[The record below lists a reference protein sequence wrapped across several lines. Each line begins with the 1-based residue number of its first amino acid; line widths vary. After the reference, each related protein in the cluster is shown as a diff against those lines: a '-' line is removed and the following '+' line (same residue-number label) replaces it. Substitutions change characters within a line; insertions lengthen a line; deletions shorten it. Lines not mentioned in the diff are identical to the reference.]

1 MVGALLIIMASAAT
15 MTAAMTF
22 ESKIDGIIMDKKAAL
37 KKVDNEEEKAAEG
50 EEAVVETI
58 SDADVVEIP
67 DATSNVVEFTS
78 DAEGN
83 LKKDGNEVQTSFQPQ
98 PDQPIQQPQQPDLDA
113 IKVINFTDNRSSQS

>member
-1 MVGALLIIMASAAT
+1 MVGALLIIAASAAT

-37 KKVDNEEEKAAEG
+37 KKVNNEEEEAAEVVEG
-50 EEAVVETI
+50 AVVEA
-58 SDADVVEIP
+58 SDADVVEVK
-67 DATSNVVEFTS
+67 DAASNVVEFTS

-98 PDQPIQQPQQPDLDA
+98 PDQQPQQPDLDA
-113 IKVINFTDNRSSQS
+113 IKVINFTDNRSSQN

>member
-1 MVGALLIIMASAAT
+1 MVGALLIIAASAAT

-37 KKVDNEEEKAAEG
+37 KKVNNEEEEAAEVVEG
-50 EEAVVETI
+50 AVVEA
-58 SDADVVEIP
+58 SNADVVEVK
-67 DATSNVVEFTS
+67 DAASNVVEFTS

-98 PDQPIQQPQQPDLDA
+98 PDQQPQQPDLDA
-113 IKVINFTDNRSSQS
+113 IKVINFTDNRSSQN

>member
-22 ESKIDGIIMDKKAAL
+22 ESKIDGIIMDKKAKL
-37 KKVDNEEEKAAEG
+37 KKVDNEEEEAVEG
-50 EEAVVETI
+50 VEAVVEA
-58 SDADVVEIP
+58 SDADVVEVK

-78 DAEGN
+78 DVEGN

-98 PDQPIQQPQQPDLDA
+98 PDQPIQQPDLDA
-113 IKVINFTDNRSSQS
+113 IKVINFTDNRSSQN

>member
-1 MVGALLIIMASAAT
+1 MVGALLIIAASAAT

-37 KKVDNEEEKAAEG
+37 KKVDNEEGEAAEG

-78 DAEGN
+78 DTEGN

-98 PDQPIQQPQQPDLDA
+98 PDQPIQQPDLDA
-113 IKVINFTDNRSSQS
+113 IKVINFTDNRSSQN

>member
-37 KKVDNEEEKAAEG
+37 KKVDNEEGEAAEG
-50 EEAVVETI
+50 EEAVVEA
-58 SDADVVEIP
+58 SDADVVEVK
-67 DATSNVVEFTS
+67 DAASNVVEFTS

-98 PDQPIQQPQQPDLDA
+98 PDQQPQQPDLDA
-113 IKVINFTDNRSSQS
+113 IKVINFTDNRSSQN

>member
-1 MVGALLIIMASAAT
+1 MVGALLIIAASAAT

-37 KKVDNEEEKAAEG
+37 KKVNNEEDEAAEV
-50 EEAVVETI
+50 EEAVVEA
-58 SDADVVEIP
+58 SDADVVEVK
-67 DATSNVVEFTS
+67 DVASNVVEFTS

-98 PDQPIQQPQQPDLDA
+98 PDQQPQQPDLDA
-113 IKVINFTDNRSSQS
+113 IKVINFTDNRSSQN

>member
-1 MVGALLIIMASAAT
+1 MVGALLIIAASAAT

-37 KKVDNEEEKAAEG
+37 KKVDNEEGEAAEG
-50 EEAVVETI
+50 EEAVVEA
-58 SDADVVEIP
+58 SDADVVEVK
-67 DATSNVVEFTS
+67 DVASNVVEFTS

-98 PDQPIQQPQQPDLDA
+98 PDQQPQQPDLDA
-113 IKVINFTDNRSSQS
+113 IKVINFTDNRSSQN

>member
-1 MVGALLIIMASAAT
+1 MVGALLIIAASAAT

-37 KKVDNEEEKAAEG
+37 KKVDNEEGEAAEV
-50 EEAVVETI
+50 EEAVVEA
-58 SDADVVEIP
+58 SDADVVEVK
-67 DATSNVVEFTS
+67 DVASNVVEFTS

-98 PDQPIQQPQQPDLDA
+98 PDQQPQQPDLDA
-113 IKVINFTDNRSSQS
+113 IKVINFTDNRSSQN

>member
-22 ESKIDGIIMDKKAAL
+22 ESKIDGIIMDKRAAL
-37 KKVDNEEEKAAEG
+37 KKVNNEEEEAAEV
-50 EEAVVETI
+50 EEAVVEA
-58 SDADVVEIP
+58 SDADVVEVK
-67 DATSNVVEFTS
+67 DVASNVVEFTS

-98 PDQPIQQPQQPDLDA
+98 PDQQPQQPDLDA
-113 IKVINFTDNRSSQS
+113 IKVINFTDNRSSQN

>member
-1 MVGALLIIMASAAT
+1 MVGALLIIAASAAT

-37 KKVDNEEEKAAEG
+37 KKVDNEEGEAAEVVEG
-50 EEAVVETI
+50 AVVEA
-58 SDADVVEIP
+58 SDADVVEVK
-67 DATSNVVEFTS
+67 DAASNVVEFTS

-98 PDQPIQQPQQPDLDA
+98 PDQQPQQPDLDA
-113 IKVINFTDNRSSQS
+113 IKVINFTDNRSSQN

>member
-37 KKVDNEEEKAAEG
+37 KKVNNEEEEAAEVVEG
-50 EEAVVETI
+50 AVVEA
-58 SDADVVEIP
+58 SDADVVEVK
-67 DATSNVVEFTS
+67 DAASNVVEFTS

-83 LKKDGNEVQTSFQPQ
+83 LKKDRNEVQTSFQPQ
-98 PDQPIQQPQQPDLDA
+98 PDQQPQQPDLDA
-113 IKVINFTDNRSSQS
+113 IKVINFTDNRSSQN

>member
-1 MVGALLIIMASAAT
+1 MVGALLIIAASAAT

-37 KKVDNEEEKAAEG
+37 KKVDNEEGEAAEG

-67 DATSNVVEFTS
+67 DVTSNVVEFTS

-98 PDQPIQQPQQPDLDA
+98 PDQPIQQPDLDA
-113 IKVINFTDNRSSQS
+113 IKVINFTDNRSSQN

>member
-37 KKVDNEEEKAAEG
+37 KKVDNEEDEAVEG
-50 EEAVVETI
+50 EEAVVEA
-58 SDADVVEIP
+58 SDADVVEAK
-67 DATSNVVEFTS
+67 DVTSNVVEFTS
-78 DAEGN
+78 DAEGD

-98 PDQPIQQPQQPDLDA
+98 PQPQQPDLDA
-113 IKVINFTDNRSSQS
+113 IKVINFTDNRSSQN

>member
-22 ESKIDGIIMDKKAAL
+22 ESKIDGILMDKKAKL
-37 KKVDNEEEKAAEG
+37 KKVDNEEEEAVEG
-50 EEAVVETI
+50 EEAVAEII
-58 SDADVVEIP
+58 SDADVLETK

-78 DAEGN
+78 DVEGN

-98 PDQPIQQPQQPDLDA
+98 PDQQPQQPNLDA
-113 IKVINFTDNRSSQS
+113 IKVINFTDNRSSQN

>member
-37 KKVDNEEEKAAEG
+37 KKVDNEEEEAAEG

>member
-37 KKVDNEEEKAAEG
+37 KKVDNEEEEAAEG

-78 DAEGN
+78 DNEGN

-98 PDQPIQQPQQPDLDA
+98 PDQQPQQPEIVDLDA
-113 IKVINFTDNRSSQS
+113 IRPINFTDNRSSQN

>member
-37 KKVDNEEEKAAEG
+37 KKVNNEEDEAAEV
-50 EEAVVETI
+50 EEAVVEA
-58 SDADVVEIP
+58 SDADVVEVK
-67 DATSNVVEFTS
+67 DVASNVVEFTS

-98 PDQPIQQPQQPDLDA
+98 PDQQPQQPDLDA
-113 IKVINFTDNRSSQS
+113 IKVINFTDNRSSQN

>member
-1 MVGALLIIMASAAT
+1 MVGALLIIAASAAT

-37 KKVDNEEEKAAEG
+37 KKVDNEEGEAAEV
-50 EEAVVETI
+50 EEAVVEA
-58 SDADVVEIP
+58 SDADVVEVK
-67 DATSNVVEFTS
+67 DVASNVVEFTS

-98 PDQPIQQPQQPDLDA
+98 PDQQPQQPDLDA
-113 IKVINFTDNRSSQS
+113 IKVINFTDSRSSQN

>member
-37 KKVDNEEEKAAEG
+37 KKVNNEEEEAAEVVEG
-50 EEAVVETI
+50 AVVEA

-98 PDQPIQQPQQPDLDA
+98 PDQQPQQPDLDA
-113 IKVINFTDNRSSQS
+113 IKVINFTDNRSSSQN

>member
-37 KKVDNEEEKAAEG
+37 KKVDNEEDGAAEV
-50 EEAVVETI
+50 EEAVVEA
-58 SDADVVEIP
+58 SDADVVEVK
-67 DATSNVVEFTS
+67 DVASNVVEFTS

-83 LKKDGNEVQTSFQPQ
+83 LKKDRNEVQTSFQPQ
-98 PDQPIQQPQQPDLDA
+98 PDQQPQQPDLDA
-113 IKVINFTDNRSSQS
+113 IKVINFTDNRSSQN

>member
-37 KKVDNEEEKAAEG
+37 KKVDNEEEEAAEG

-78 DAEGN
+78 DNEGN

-98 PDQPIQQPQQPDLDA
+98 PDQQPQQPDLDA
-113 IKVINFTDNRSSQS
+113 IKVINFTDNRSSQN

>member
-37 KKVDNEEEKAAEG
+37 KKVDNEEGEAAEG

-67 DATSNVVEFTS
+67 DATSNVVEFAS

-83 LKKDGNEVQTSFQPQ
+83 LKKDGNEVQTSFQTQ
-98 PDQPIQQPQQPDLDA
+98 PQPQQPDLDA
-113 IKVINFTDNRSSQS
+113 IKVINFTDNRSSQN

>member
-37 KKVDNEEEKAAEG
+37 KKVDNEEEEAAEG

-67 DATSNVVEFTS
+67 DVTSNVVEFTS
-78 DAEGN
+78 DNEGN

-98 PDQPIQQPQQPDLDA
+98 PDQQPQQPDLDA
-113 IKVINFTDNRSSQS
+113 IKVINFTDNRSSQN